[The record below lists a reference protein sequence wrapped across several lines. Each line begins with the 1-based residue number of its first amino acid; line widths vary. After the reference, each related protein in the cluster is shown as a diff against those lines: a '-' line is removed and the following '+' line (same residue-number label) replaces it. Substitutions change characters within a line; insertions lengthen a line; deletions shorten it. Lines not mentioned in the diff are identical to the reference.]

1 MTIDQA
7 VADVL
12 DETIQAL
19 TLLDLNSLQALEKR
33 ISVLTKSKV
42 ACGRD
47 SFNSILAKQRLLEL
61 LLRNCESNLEVLNRL
76 HGRNTRD
83 QWAH

>member
-1 MTIDQA
+1 MMAIDQA

-19 TLLDLNSLQALEKR
+19 SHFDFDTLQALEKR
-33 ISVLTKSKV
+33 ASALADSGAECSGNSVDLVDKK
-42 ACGRD
+42 
-47 SFNSILAKQRLLEL
+47 RLLKIIL
-61 LLRNCESNLEVLNRL
+61 QNCEANLKALNRL

>member
-33 ISVLTKSKV
+33 ISELTRSSV
-42 ACGRD
+42 VCGRD
-47 SFNSILAKQRLLEL
+47 SINSIQTKQRMLEL
-61 LLRNCESNLEVLNRL
+61 LLRNCESNLDVLNRL

>member
-1 MTIDQA
+1 MMAIEQA

-19 TLLDLNSLQALEKR
+19 SLFDLNRLQALEKR
-33 ISVLTKSKV
+33 ASNLADSDAGCSGNSVDLMDKK
-42 ACGRD
+42 
-47 SFNSILAKQRLLEL
+47 RLLKIVL
-61 LLRNCESNLEVLNRL
+61 QSCEANLKALNHL
-76 HGRNTRD
+76 HRRNTRD